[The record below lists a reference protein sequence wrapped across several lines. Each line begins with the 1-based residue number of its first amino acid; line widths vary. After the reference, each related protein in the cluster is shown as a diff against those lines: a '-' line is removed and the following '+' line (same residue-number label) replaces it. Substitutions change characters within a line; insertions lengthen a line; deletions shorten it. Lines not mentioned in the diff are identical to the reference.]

1 METLSLDQYR
11 ILQIAFRIGAA
22 ILVFLVGRWLAGRAR
37 KTLGAALAKT
47 TVPPSM
53 ARLLLL
59 AVYYVIMLIVL
70 IVALAI
76 VGFPV
81 TALLGATLIIVVIL
95 GIALQQSI
103 SNLAATIMF
112 MLFQPFRLGELVDT
126 NGVTGT
132 VKEIQFFST
141 VLVTGDNKEITIP
154 NSKIQGNNLVNY
166 TRLGRLRVDF
176 VFGVSYADDLRK
188 VKEVLHEILVADSRV
203 LADPAPV
210 IFVQALDD
218 SSVNIAARPWVK
230 PDDYW
235 TLQWDIPERVKLRF
249 DAEGITIPFPERDV
263 HLHARAVQARSRGA
277 DLHKNDL
284 DSSNDR
290 FQPLSAASAIALTRR
305 AAVSGSSGSDR
316 WMPTSV
322 SRSKRLANAFTSS
335 GCSSSASKNW
345 PGLTMATPR

>member
-1 METLSLDQYR
+1 MPLDEYQL
-11 ILQIAFRIGAA
+11 IQFALKVGAA
-22 ILVFLVGRWLAGRAR
+22 ILVFLIGRWLARRAR
-37 KTLGAALAKT
+37 RLLGVTLAKT

-76 VGFPV
+76 IGFPV
-81 TALLGATLIIVVIL
+81 TALLGASLIIVVIL

-141 VLVTGDNKEITIP
+141 VLVTGDNKEVTIP

-188 VKEVLHEILVADSRV
+188 VKEVLREILTADARV
-203 LADPAPV
+203 LADPAPN

-235 TLQWDIPERVKLRF
+235 TPAVGHPGAGQAALRRRG
-249 DAEGITIPFPERDV
+249 DHDPVPA
-263 HLHARAVQARSRGA
+263 ARRT
-277 DLHKNDL
+277 
-284 DSSNDR
+284 
-290 FQPLSAASAIALTRR
+290 FIWTRR
-305 AAVSGSSGSDR
+305 GRD
-316 WMPTSV
+316 
-322 SRSKRLANAFTSS
+322 
-335 GCSSSASKNW
+335 
-345 PGLTMATPR
+345 

>member
-1 METLSLDQYR
+1 MPLDEYQL
-11 ILQIAFRIGAA
+11 IQFALKVGAA
-22 ILVFLVGRWLAGRAR
+22 ILVFLIGRWLARRAR
-37 KTLGAALAKT
+37 RLLGVALAKT
-47 TVPPSM
+47 TIPPSM

-70 IVALAI
+70 IFVLGI

-81 TALLGATLIIVVIL
+81 TALLGAALIIVIIL

-188 VKEVLHEILVADSRV
+188 VKEVLHEILAADPRV
-203 LADPAPV
+203 LADPAPN

-230 PDDYW
+230 SEDYW
-235 TLQWDIPERVKLRF
+235 SLQWDIPERVKLRF
-249 DAEGITIPFPERDV
+249 DAEGITIPFPQRDV
-263 HLHARAVQARSRGA
+263 HLSG
-277 DLHKNDL
+277 
-284 DSSNDR
+284 
-290 FQPLSAASAIALTRR
+290 R
-305 AAVSGSSGSDR
+305 AAGESEGRRSAQASS
-316 WMPTSV
+316 
-322 SRSKRLANAFTSS
+322 
-335 GCSSSASKNW
+335 
-345 PGLTMATPR
+345 

>member
-1 METLSLDQYR
+1 M
-11 ILQIAFRIGAA
+11 
-22 ILVFLVGRWLAGRAR
+22 
-37 KTLGAALAKT
+37 
-47 TVPPSM
+47 
-53 ARLLLL
+53 
-59 AVYYVIMLIVL
+59 
-70 IVALAI
+70 
-76 VGFPV
+76 
-81 TALLGATLIIVVIL
+81 IIVVIL

-103 SNLAATIMF
+103 SNLAATIIF
-112 MLFQPFRLGELVDT
+112 MLFQPFRLGELIDA
-126 NGVTGT
+126 NGVMGT

-141 VLVTGDNKEITIP
+141 VLVTGDNKEITVP

-188 VKEVLHEILVADSRV
+188 VKEVLHEILAADPRV
-203 LADPAPV
+203 LADPAPN

-235 TLQWDIPERVKLRF
+235 SLQWDIPERVKLRF
-249 DAEGITIPFPERDV
+249 DAEGITIPFPQRDV
-263 HLHARAVQARSRGA
+263 HLSGRGA
-277 DLHKNDL
+277 GERCEGSNLHENSL
-284 DSSNDR
+284 DASNDR
-290 FQPLSAASAIALTRR
+290 FQPLSAASAIASSRR
-305 AAVSGSSGSDR
+305 AAVSGSSGSDC

-322 SRSKRLANAFTSS
+322 SRSKRLTNAFTSS